1 MKSLLLL
8 SLLAV
13 SANVFATDATHTSEE
28 KKEEKKEEGK
38 VEEKKE
44 EVTEAK

>member
-13 SANVFATDATHTSEE
+13 SANVFAADATHTSEE
-28 KKEEKKEEGK
+28 KKEEPNKVEEHKKEET
-38 VEEKKE
+38 
-44 EVTEAK
+44 TEAK

>member
-13 SANVFATDATHTSEE
+13 SANVFATDATPTSEE
-28 KKEEKKEEGK
+28 KKEEHK